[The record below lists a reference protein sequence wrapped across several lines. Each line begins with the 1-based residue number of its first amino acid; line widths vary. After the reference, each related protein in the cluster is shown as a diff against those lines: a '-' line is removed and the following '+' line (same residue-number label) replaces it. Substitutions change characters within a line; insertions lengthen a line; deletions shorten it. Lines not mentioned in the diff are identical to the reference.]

1 MNGNASDGLSEIN
14 QLINDVEERLVA
26 KFDERRDAKDEAER
40 ALQQLLEVQSRLE
53 QEILNHV
60 DTCRGKDAL
69 ERKLAEAKEESEL
82 VLLQLHQVQEELE
95 LMSLQYKDE
104 QKKLRRTQQ
113 DLEYYF
119 LESLNLK
126 AQLNRQADKLD
137 WLRGQ
142 RELLMRMVLV
152 QSRRLRKMMALDAR
166 VAIPMLR
173 LQSMSWWR
181 RITLR

>member
-1 MNGNASDGLSEIN
+1 MNGNVSGNLSEIN

-26 KFDERRDAKDEAER
+26 KSDELRDAKEEAER

-53 QEILNHV
+53 REILNHG

-69 ERKLAEAKEESEL
+69 ERKLAEANEENEL

-95 LMSLQYKDE
+95 LIFLQ
-104 QKKLRRTQQ
+104 QKNDQKRLRKTQQ
-113 DLEYYF
+113 ELEHYF
-119 LESLNLK
+119 LESRNLNV
-126 AQLNRQADKLD
+126 QLNRQAEKLD

-152 QSRRLRKMMALDAR
+152 QGRRLRKMMALDAR

-181 RITLR
+181 RIILR